1 MKGIIPDGKLY
12 MDGQLGA
19 GTVATLEDS
28 SVNTLTAGGPIGFGT
43 AVTIK
48 DGKAVQAAGAP
59 IYGVALKRTYMN
71 ADHFYQEDIDNDK
84 WGEGE
89 VLGVLRDGTIAVPV
103 SADVDAQENA
113 TVDANGQFKPAG
125 ASDTVV
131 GVFLSSANAGETAQL
146 QTRVQLAQPTSS
158 VASPAA
164 SPAASPVASQST
176 GSTTGSSNSTS
187 KQEELNG

>member
-71 ADHFYQEDIDNDK
+71 ADHFCQEDIDNDK

-103 SADVDAQENA
+103 SADADAQENA

-146 QTRVQLAQPTSS
+146 QTRVQLAQPTSQ
-158 VASPAA
+158 AA
-164 SPAASPVASQST
+164 PPTQASQLDK
-176 GSTTGSSNSTS
+176 NNPAS
-187 KQEELNG
+187 KQEELDG

>member
-1 MKGIIPDGKLY
+1 MGIIPDGKLY

-28 SVNTLTAGGPIGFGT
+28 SVNTVTAGGPIGFGT
-43 AVTIK
+43 AVTISN
-48 DGKAVQAAGAP
+48 GEAVQAAGAP
-59 IYGVALKRTYMN
+59 IYGIALKRTYLN

-84 WGEGE
+84 WAEGE

-103 SADVDAQENA
+103 SADVDEQESA

-125 ASDTVV
+125 TSDTVV

-146 QTRVQLAQPTSS
+146 QTRIQLAKPTGS
-158 VASPAA
+158 ATSPA
-164 SPAASPVASQST
+164 T

-187 KQEELNG
+187 K

>member
-1 MKGIIPDGKLY
+1 MGIIPDGKLY

-48 DGKAVQAAGAP
+48 DGKAVQAGGAP
-59 IYGVALKRTYMN
+59 IYGVALKRTYLN
-71 ADHFYQEDIDNDK
+71 GEHFFQDDIDNDK
-84 WGEGE
+84 WAEGE
-89 VLGVLRDGTIAVPV
+89 VLSVLRDGTISVPV
-103 SADVDAQENA
+103 SADVDVQENA

-125 ASDTVV
+125 TSDQIV

-146 QTRVQLAQPTSS
+146 QTRIQLARP
-158 VASPAA
+158 ASPATNSNA
-164 SPAASPVASQST
+164 QDPAQAKNNP
-176 GSTTGSSNSTS
+176 TS
-187 KQEELNG
+187 K

>member
-71 ADHFYQEDIDNDK
+71 AGHFYQEDINNDK

-103 SADVDAQENA
+103 SADADAQENA

-146 QTRVQLAQPTSS
+146 QTRVQLAQPTSQ
-158 VASPAA
+158 AA
-164 SPAASPVASQST
+164 PPTQASQLDK
-176 GSTTGSSNSTS
+176 NNPAS
-187 KQEELNG
+187 K

>member
-84 WGEGE
+84 RGEGE
-89 VLGVLRDGTIAVPV
+89 VLGELRDGTIAVPV
-103 SADVDAQENA
+103 SADADAQENA

-146 QTRVQLAQPTSS
+146 QTRVQLAQPTSQ
-158 VASPAA
+158 AA
-164 SPAASPVASQST
+164 PPTQASQLDK
-176 GSTTGSSNSTS
+176 NNPAS
-187 KQEELNG
+187 K

>member
-59 IYGVALKRTYMN
+59 ISGVALKRTYMN
-71 ADHFYQEDIDNDK
+71 ANHFYQEDIDNDK

-103 SADVDAQENA
+103 SADADAQENA

-146 QTRVQLAQPTSS
+146 QTRIQLAQP
-158 VASPAA
+158 ASPATN
-164 SPAASPVASQST
+164 SNTQDPAQAKNNPTQ
-176 GSTTGSSNSTS
+176 
-187 KQEELNG
+187 KQEELDG